1 MNSYHRISHLSHM
14 MNTNGQSVFAILK
27 TDQDEVQLR
36 RQSMTISR
44 LIRNASEVIKYRIVN
59 RLERILQTQDHG
71 ILKFKVLIKYNEL
84 TI

>member
-1 MNSYHRISHLSHM
+1 MVKVCL
-14 MNTNGQSVFAILK
+14 FAILK

-59 RLERILQTQDHG
+59 RLVERILQTQDHG
-71 ILKFKVLIKYNEL
+71 ILKFKALIKYNEL